1 MDEINKLKIIC
12 RQLSIPFWYC
22 NQSHSYNE
30 KYSLCFS
37 VKKCNLR
44 ILCSLWNYYGEFN
57 PNVLFQYFSF
67 DDRDEIRVTCDS
79 EEISSIVNFFLH
91 PVLVL
96 DTSLFTYFQNILSKL
111 REEGV
116 MSVSFLNGCTDY
128 PYFLNIDSYDREF
141 KSKYLKCIWQN
152 RNRKEHFGFSS
163 TEALVNYMYEVYSVE
178 KFKNPVKQ
186 LILSFIKKS

>member
-12 RQLSIPFWYC
+12 RKLSIPFWYC

-116 MSVSFLNGCTDY
+116 VWGYDLQYLMTGLLNQHPRTAIQFTKEKRNDY
-128 PYFLNIDSYDREF
+128 AAFYREVVV
-141 KSKYLKCIWQN
+141 QD
-152 RNRKEHFGFSS
+152 
-163 TEALVNYMYEVYSVE
+163 
-178 KFKNPVKQ
+178 
-186 LILSFIKKS
+186 

>member
-12 RQLSIPFWYC
+12 RKLSIPFWYC

-67 DDRDEIRVTCDS
+67 DDRDNCPGCGYIRQEMCRIPTLICS
-79 EEISSIVNFFLH
+79 GKLAQNLH
-91 PVLVL
+91 KSVDWYP
-96 DTSLFTYFQNILSKL
+96 LSP
-111 REEGV
+111 E
-116 MSVSFLNGCTDY
+116 
-128 PYFLNIDSYDREF
+128 
-141 KSKYLKCIWQN
+141 
-152 RNRKEHFGFSS
+152 
-163 TEALVNYMYEVYSVE
+163 
-178 KFKNPVKQ
+178 
-186 LILSFIKKS
+186 